1 MSTWPSQTATQAV
14 REDNTSDLVA
24 TVNSIELK
32 FCSLPLVLAIIVL
45 VSLALSTSAQPQ
57 APADL
62 LDRSQT
68 RSMVVS
74 RLGIV
79 AAEQPLAAQAG
90 ATILAE
96 GGSATDAVIATN
108 AVMGVMEPMMN
119 GIGGDLFAIE
129 WDAKSG
135 KLTGLNASGWAPEK
149 LTTAFLQS
157 KGYSHVPG
165 HGILSVTIPGCVE
178 GWWKLHQKFGR
189 LAWPKLFQPA
199 IYYASR
205 GFPVPEWDSNYW
217 KQYEAPLTHDEEAER
232 VFLPGGEPPKLGQ
245 IFRNPGYARA
255 LELVASQGERTF
267 YQGAIAQ
274 AILKTSRQLGGVI
287 SAEDLSGYRA
297 EWVAPISSEY
307 RGWTVYELPPNGQGM
322 AALEILNI
330 MDQFPLASYGPLS
343 AKRFHI
349 EMAATNLAF
358 ADLFRYLG
366 DPRFVTVPV
375 AGLISRSYADERAKL
390 IERQRADCNAQPGIP
405 PGAAAQAGPSP
416 TNPGSDTNYLTAVDR
431 DGNIVSL
438 IQSLAGAFGSGV
450 VVRGFGIILQNRAT
464 GFVLDARSP
473 DALAPHKRP
482 FHTIIPGFMEK
493 GSLHIG
499 FGIMRGLNQPQAQ
512 AQFVSDIADYGMN
525 IQSAL
530 EAPRFNKM
538 GRNGCHFVIESRV
551 PQATRN
557 ELRREGYHLDVK
569 GPFSA
574 WVGGGQAVMHDSA
587 SDVNY
592 GASDPRKDGEA
603 VPQRAP

>member
-1 MSTWPSQTATQAV
+1 
-14 REDNTSDLVA
+14 
-24 TVNSIELK
+24 
-32 FCSLPLVLAIIVL
+32 
-45 VSLALSTSAQPQ
+45 
-57 APADL
+57 
-62 LDRSQT
+62 
-68 RSMVVS
+68 MVVS

-96 GGSATDAVIATN
+96 GGSAADAVIATN

-135 KLTGLNASGWAPEK
+135 KLSGLNASGWAPEK
-149 LTTAFLQS
+149 LTISFLRS

-165 HGILSVTIPGCVE
+165 HGMLSVTVPGCVD

-189 LAWPKLFQPA
+189 LPWAKLFQPA
-199 IYYASR
+199 IYYASH

-217 KQYEAPLTHDEEAER
+217 RQYQAPLTHDDEAEK
-232 VFLPGGEPPKLGQ
+232 VFLPGGKPPKLGQ
-245 IFRNPGYARA
+245 VFRNPDYATA
-255 LELVASQGERTF
+255 LELIASEGASAF

-274 AILKTSRQLGGVI
+274 AILKTSRELGGVI
-287 SAEDLSGYRA
+287 GAADLSQYQA
-297 EWVAPISSEY
+297 QWVTPISTNY
-307 RGWTVYELPPNGQGM
+307 RGWQVYELPPNGQGM

-330 MDQFPLASYGPLS
+330 MDQFPLSSYGPLS
-343 AKRFHI
+343 TKRFHT

-366 DPRFVTVPV
+366 DPRFVKVPV
-375 AGLISRSYADERAKL
+375 AGLISKSYARERAKL
-390 IERQRADCNAQPGIP
+390 IQPEHADCDVQPGIP
-405 PGAAAQAGPSP
+405 PGAAAQAGPP
-416 TNPGSDTNYLTAVDR
+416 PLNPGSDTNYLTAVDSN
-431 DGNIVSL
+431 GNIVSL

-464 GFVLDARSP
+464 GFVLNSQSP

-493 GSLHIG
+493 GDLHIG

-512 AQFVSDIADYGMN
+512 AQFVSDVADYGMN

-530 EAPRFNKM
+530 EAPRFNKL

-557 ELRREGYHLDVK
+557 ELSREGYDLDVK

-574 WVGGGQAVMHDSA
+574 WVGGGQAVMRDSETG
-587 SDVNY
+587 VNY

-603 VPQRAP
+603 VPQPAP

>member
-1 MSTWPSQTATQAV
+1 
-14 REDNTSDLVA
+14 
-24 TVNSIELK
+24 
-32 FCSLPLVLAIIVL
+32 
-45 VSLALSTSAQPQ
+45 
-57 APADL
+57 
-62 LDRSQT
+62 
-68 RSMVVS
+68 MVVS

-79 AAEQPLAAQAG
+79 AAEQPLATQAG
-90 ATILAE
+90 TTILAE
-96 GGSATDAVIATN
+96 GGSAADAVIATN

-119 GIGGDLFAIE
+119 GVGGDLFSIE

-135 KLTGLNASGWAPEK
+135 KLSGLNASGWAPQK
-149 LTTAFLQS
+149 LTISFLHS
-157 KGYSHVPG
+157 KGYNHVPEL
-165 HGILSVTIPGCVE
+165 GILSVTVPGCVD

-189 LAWPKLFQPA
+189 LPWAKLFQPA
-199 IYYASR
+199 IYYASH

-217 KQYEAPLTHDEEAER
+217 RQYEGPLTHDPETEK
-232 VFLPGGEPPKLGQ
+232 VFLPDGKPPKLGQ
-245 IFRNPGYARA
+245 VFRNPEYARA
-255 LELVASQGERTF
+255 LELIAQEGESAF

-274 AILKTSRQLGGVI
+274 AILKTSDELGGVI
-287 SAEDLSGYRA
+287 GAADLSQYQA
-297 EWVAPISSEY
+297 QWVSPISTNY
-307 RGWTVYELPPNGQGM
+307 RGWQVYEMPPNGQGM

-330 MDQFPLASYGPLS
+330 MGQFPLSSYGPLS
-343 AKRFHI
+343 TNRFHT

-366 DPRFVTVPV
+366 DPRFVKVPV
-375 AGLISRSYADERAKL
+375 AGLISKSYARERAKL
-390 IERQRADCNAQPGIP
+390 IQPEHADCNVQPGTP

-416 TNPGSDTNYLTAVDR
+416 ANPGSDTNYLTAVDR

-450 VVRGFGIILQNRAT
+450 VVRGFGIILQNRGT
-464 GFVLDARSP
+464 GFVLNPQSP

-493 GSLHIG
+493 GDLHIG

-512 AQFVSDIADYGMN
+512 AQFVSDVADYGMN

-530 EAPRFNKM
+530 EAPRFNKL

-551 PQATRN
+551 PAPTRA
-557 ELRREGYHLDVK
+557 ELTRMGYSLTVK

-574 WVGGGQAVMHDSA
+574 WVGGGQAVMHNSA
-587 SDVNY
+587 TGVNY

-603 VPQRAP
+603 IPQRAPLGTGIRARKTVRQLPTELCLSLSRLRERACPERSEGVARGRRFLQPARDG